1 MTVERRCVCFGSS
14 RTDPDGAAGRLAH
27 ACGVEIARLGWTLMS
42 GGYEGAM
49 GAASRGAQG
58 TGGRVIGVTTPIFQ
72 ARTPNAALHEEWTE
86 PDYLARMSTLLRQG
100 HAFLGLPGGL
110 GTLSEWMVA
119 WCLASI
125 GQLPGPLVLFRDPW
139 EPVLLGVCDLEDVG
153 DDLATLVHWIDGPP
167 DLARVLGPA

>member
-1 MTVERRCVCFGSS
+1 M
-14 RTDPDGAAGRLAH
+14 
-27 ACGVEIARLGWTLMS
+27 
-42 GGYEGAM
+42 
-49 GAASRGAQG
+49 
-58 TGGRVIGVTTPIFQ
+58 TTPIFQ
-72 ARTPNAALHEEWTE
+72 ARAPNPALHEEWTE
-86 PDYLARMSTLLRQG
+86 PGYLARMSTLLRQG

-110 GTLSEWMVA
+110 GTVSEWMVA

-153 DDLATLVHWIDGPP
+153 EDLATLVHWIDGPP

>member
-1 MTVERRCVCFGSS
+1 MTAERRCVCFGSS

-49 GAASRGAQG
+49 GAASRGAQE

-72 ARTPNAALHEEWTE
+72 ARAPNPALHEEWSE

-110 GTLSEWMVA
+110 GTVSEWMVA

-139 EPVLLGVCDLEDVG
+139 EPVLRRVCDLEDVG

-167 DLARVLGPA
+167 DLSRVLGPA